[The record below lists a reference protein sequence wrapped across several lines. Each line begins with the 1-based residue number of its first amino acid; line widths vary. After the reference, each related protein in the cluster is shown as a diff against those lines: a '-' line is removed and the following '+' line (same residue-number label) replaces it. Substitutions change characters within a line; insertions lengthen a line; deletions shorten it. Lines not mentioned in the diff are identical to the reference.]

1 MTDLSKFCD
10 EWLAAWTGNR
20 PDHLLTFYVKD
31 AFYRDPAQPKGLK
44 GHDALLPYFKNLL
57 AVNPEWTWKALEIF
71 PTDGGFTLKWEAKIP
86 TKNGIVS
93 ETGLDIV
100 EMENGKIVRN
110 EVYFDTKQ
118 LSAAS
123 S

>member
-1 MTDLSKFCD
+1 MV
-10 EWLAAWTGNR
+10 EAN
-20 PDHLLTFYVKD
+20 PD
-31 AFYRDPAQPKGLK
+31 
-44 GHDALLPYFKNLL
+44 
-57 AVNPEWTWKALEIF
+57 WTWKALEIF
-71 PTDGGFTLKWEAKIP
+71 PTAVGFTLKWEAKIP
-86 TKNGIVS
+86 IKNEIVS

-118 LSAAS
+118 LSTAS